1 MTIVAIDF
9 GTSNTVVCILNPD
22 TQTPETLRLGEMSR
36 IFKTKNLSGDVREIS
51 VVPTLIFVNKAG
63 ELVVGEKVRS
73 QRLGQSQPDRFF
85 KAFKRNLA
93 ADFQPPPRNI
103 DGDTYTAESVAEQ
116 FIKTIWKQLY
126 LQNIQP
132 EKVIF
137 TVPVGAFERY
147 LDWFRDLGENL
158 GVAEIQVID
167 ESTAAALGYA
177 VKRPGSLVLVVDF
190 GGGTLDLSLVRTAVT
205 PPLPPLTKGG
215 RNLAPPVSLGE
226 RNLAP
231 PLDKGGLGGVR
242 AEVLAKSDAYVG
254 GEDID
259 IWIVEDYLRQIGSSR
274 AEVGPVGWQ
283 NLLEIAEKLKIQLSQ
298 VNEAKESWL
307 DDENFMSYDL
317 QLNRDKLEE
326 ILESRQ
332 LLEQLRESLDEVLSI
347 ALGKG
352 IGKADIEQVLLVGG
366 TSLIPAVS
374 NLVVSYFGR
383 QKVQTDKPF
392 EAVAHGALALTQ
404 LASVDDYLRHS
415 YAIRLWEPYAKAY
428 AYSLIFR
435 KEMKYPCQSS
445 EELTL
450 QVAIEGQ
457 REIRLDIGEVA
468 EVSQAEVIFNEKGQ
482 MTSSWLNKQ
491 TDFRSLDS
499 HHQQVCVA
507 HLNPPGVLGID
518 RVSVSFE
525 VDERRVLLATVR
537 DLVTGKVLVEKGA
550 IAKLQ

>member
-1 MTIVAIDF
+1 MTTVAIDF

-36 IFKTKNLSGDVREIS
+36 IFKTNNSSGEVREIS
-51 VVPTLIFVNKAG
+51 VVPTLVFVKNAG
-63 ELVVGEKVRS
+63 ELVLGEKVRS

-85 KAFKRNLA
+85 KGFKRNLA

-103 DGDTYTAESVAEQ
+103 DGETYTPESVAEQ
-116 FIKTIWKQLY
+116 FIKSIWKQLY
-126 LQNIQP
+126 LQNIQA

-147 LDWFRDLGENL
+147 LDWFRDLAESL
-158 GVAEIQVID
+158 GVAEVQVID

-205 PPLPPLTKGG
+205 PPLPPLSKGG
-215 RNLAPPVSLGE
+215 RNLAH
-226 RNLAP
+226 

-283 NLLEIAEKLKIQLSQ
+283 NLLEIAEKLKIQVSQ
-298 VNEAKESWL
+298 VNEAKESWF

-383 QKVQTDKPF
+383 QKVKTDKPF
-392 EAVAHGALALTQ
+392 EAVAHGALALTE
-404 LASVDDYLRHS
+404 LASVDDYLRHT

-428 AYSLIFR
+428 AYSPIFS
-435 KEMKYPCQSS
+435 KEMKYPCESS